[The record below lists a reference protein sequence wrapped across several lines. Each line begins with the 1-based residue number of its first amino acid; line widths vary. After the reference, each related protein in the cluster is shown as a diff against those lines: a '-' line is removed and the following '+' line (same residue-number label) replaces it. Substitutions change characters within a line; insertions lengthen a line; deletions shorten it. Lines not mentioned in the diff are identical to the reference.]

1 MSFRD
6 AALVPVAVYWSPILS
21 ISPDLFGILHSSLIL
36 KAEDETNLT
45 GQRWKENFWE
55 MRKHSW
61 QRTRDKFL
69 GETDYKI
76 LKIFGQL
83 NPIWNT

>member
-6 AALVPVAVYWSPILS
+6 AALVPVAVYSSSILS

-45 GQRWKENFWE
+45 GQR
-55 MRKHSW
+55 
-61 QRTRDKFL
+61 
-69 GETDYKI
+69 
-76 LKIFGQL
+76 
-83 NPIWNT
+83 